1 MYEINLMIMGKTGV
15 ILTSVVF
22 SLVLLSG
29 ITMPSYSDYLSPKKQ
44 IESGVALAD
53 ITCKSDHV
61 AVFRTSGDPAC
72 VKNATAEYLG
82 WPKIEALSRLVDDIS
97 NLPSPVVSAVD
108 VELDPIWYS
117 DGPISTK
124 YLDSSSDVSGS
135 DVPITGEP
143 RSVPY
148 DTELI
153 VSKIP
158 RVGDIID
165 ITLIVSYPLPHVDF
179 GSTHVGLSLHD
190 SYELLDVPEEF
201 DVEYIERYPVYSHHP
216 GSYQLTTKE
225 RINFDDGVPRQFT
238 IQVEVIRGGPA
249 TINGGVYDAYSKFS
263 FIIGETETLLHGDYY
278 AKYPDERPVS
288 VEIPDT
294 YEERKIWDEKYG
306 TGTAA
311 GYSTS
316 RTDITEEEFRL
327 FLELHDFDHIDDI
340 DAAVAEAY
348 PDEDHHE

>member
-1 MYEINLMIMGKTGV
+1 MIPNL
-15 ILTSVVF
+15 
-22 SLVLLSG
+22 
-29 ITMPSYSDYLSPKKQ
+29 
-44 IESGVALAD
+44 
-53 ITCKSDHV
+53 
-61 AVFRTSGDPAC
+61 
-72 VKNATAEYLG
+72 
-82 WPKIEALSRLVDDIS
+82 
-97 NLPSPVVSAVD
+97 
-108 VELDPIWYS
+108 
-117 DGPISTK
+117 
-124 YLDSSSDVSGS
+124 SSQRF
-135 DVPITGEP
+135 PEW
-143 RSVPY
+143 
-148 DTELI
+148 
-153 VSKIP
+153 
-158 RVGDIID
+158 GDIID